1 MTSRLPS
8 KPPQLSGFTYVRPLG
23 GGGFADV
30 FLFDQNMPRRK
41 TAVKVLLDGFVD
53 DNVRRM
59 FRAEADIMAELGAH
73 PSILTVY
80 EAGLSAD
87 GRPYIVMEYCP
98 EGLGKSWRKHP
109 MTLADVL
116 HIGVKLASALETAHR
131 HRFTIL
137 HRDIKP
143 SNILLTEYGAPVLSD
158 FGIATS
164 LSSDSAND
172 ILAMSVPWSAPE
184 VVAEKTAGTVASEI
198 WSLGATLYSLLAGR
212 SPFEIADSSKNSR
225 DQLKARII
233 KANYTPIGRS
243 DVDES
248 IERILLKSM
257 AKDPADRY
265 SSMLELALE
274 LNEAQAALGLR
285 TTPLELT
292 ATSAWDAVTPSPDD
306 AAADSSQED
315 APAQDLFG
323 RQSEVAVESKRRSR
337 QPAAAIAPE
346 ADDAPQ
352 PTPTK
357 SGGRGRSGARPR
369 LSPLVWIISGA
380 VILGFAATLG
390 ILALIGAL

>member
-1 MTSRLPS
+1 LPS

-87 GRPYIVMEYCP
+87 GRPYIVMEFCP
-98 EGLGKSWRKHP
+98 EGLGKSWRKRP
-109 MTLADVL
+109 MAVADVL

-143 SNILLTEYGAPVLSD
+143 SNILITEYGSPVLSD

-184 VVAEKTAGTVASEI
+184 VISEKTSGTVASEV

-225 DQLKARII
+225 DQLKSRIQ
-233 KANYTPIGRS
+233 KANYTPIGRA
-243 DVDES
+243 DVSES
-248 IERILLKSM
+248 VERVLLKSM
-257 AKDPADRY
+257 AKDPSERY
-265 SSMLELALE
+265 PSMLEFALE
-274 LNEAQAALGLR
+274 LNELQSELGLR

-292 ATSAWDAVTPSPDD
+292 ASSTWEAAPS
-306 AAADSSQED
+306 
-315 APAQDLFG
+315 APAVVVDVSDETGADLFG
-323 RQSEVAVESKRRSR
+323 HQSEVAVESKRRSR
-337 QPAAAIAPE
+337 QPISPARASVDE
-346 ADDAPQ
+346 S
-352 PTPTK
+352 PTK
-357 SGGRGRSGARPR
+357 APKVRGAKKKIT
-369 LSPLVWIISGA
+369 PLVWIVGGA
-380 VILGFAATLG
+380 VILGFAIAITVLAATGVL
-390 ILALIGAL
+390 

>member
-98 EGLGKSWRKHP
+98 EGLGKSWRKRP
-109 MTLADVL
+109 MPVPEVL
-116 HIGVKLASALETAHR
+116 NIGVKLASALETAHR

-143 SNILLTEYGAPVLSD
+143 SNILVTEYGSPVLSD

-184 VVAEKTAGTVASEI
+184 VVAEKTSGTVASEV

-225 DQLKARII
+225 DQLKARIV
-233 KANYTPIGRS
+233 KANYTPIGRA
-243 DVDES
+243 DVPENV
-248 IERILLKSM
+248 ERVLLKAM
-257 AKDPADRY
+257 AKNPSERY
-265 SSMLELALE
+265 QSMLEFALE
-274 LNEAQAALGLR
+274 LNELQGDLGLR

-292 ATSAWDAVTPSPDD
+292 SNSAWESSSPTVLPHE
-306 AAADSSQED
+306 AEDSFGHQSQ
-315 APAQDLFG
+315 
-323 RQSEVAVESKRRSR
+323 VAVDSKRRSR
-337 QPAAAIAPE
+337 QPSAPAVLRE
-346 ADDAPQ
+346 SEGAPVQ
-352 PTPTK
+352 PK
-357 SGGRGRSGARPR
+357 IRSSRKKV
-369 LSPLVWIISGA
+369 SPLVWIVGGA
-380 VILGFAATLG
+380 VILGFAIAM
-390 ILALIGAL
+390 GALAAAGVL

>member
-8 KPPQLSGFTYVRPLG
+8 KPPQLAGFTYVRPLG

-53 DNVRRM
+53 ENVRRM
-59 FRAEADIMAELGAH
+59 FRQEADIMAELGAH

-87 GRPYIVMEYCP
+87 GRPYIVMEFCP
-98 EGLGKSWRKHP
+98 EGLGKSWRKKP
-109 MTLADVL
+109 LAASEVL

-143 SNILLTEYGAPVLSD
+143 SNILITEYGSPVLSD

-172 ILAMSVPWSAPE
+172 ILAMSIPWSAPE
-184 VVAEKTAGTVASEI
+184 VISDTTTGTVASEV

-212 SPFEIADSSKNSR
+212 SPFELPDSAKNSR
-225 DQLKARII
+225 DYLKARIV
-233 KANYTPIGRS
+233 KANYTPIGRA
-243 DVDES
+243 DVPEVL
-248 IERILLKSM
+248 ERVLLKAM
-257 AKDPADRY
+257 AKDPAQRY
-265 SSMLELALE
+265 ASMLEFAME
-274 LNEAQAALGLR
+274 LNDVQVALGLR

-292 ATSAWDAVTPSPDD
+292 ANSAWDARDD
-306 AAADSSQED
+306 ASGAAIDVQPEPMPE
-315 APAQDLFG
+315 ADLFG
-323 RQSEVAVESKRRSR
+323 SQSEVVVESKRRSR
-337 QPAAAIAPE
+337 QPAAIQAPTTSAE
-346 ADDAPQ
+346 VQA
-352 PTPTK
+352 K
-357 SGGRGRSGARPR
+357 RFVRSPGKKI
-369 LSPLVWIISGA
+369 SPMVWVVGGA
-380 VILGFAATLG
+380 VVLGFAVAMGVMVMTGVL
-390 ILALIGAL
+390 

>member
-98 EGLGKSWRKHP
+98 EGLGKSWRKRP
-109 MTLADVL
+109 MALADVL

-143 SNILLTEYGAPVLSD
+143 SNILITEYGSPVLSD

-184 VVAEKTAGTVASEI
+184 VVSEKTSGTVASEV

-212 SPFEIADSSKNSR
+212 SPCEIADSAKNSR
-225 DQLKARII
+225 DQLKSRIV

-243 DVDES
+243 DVPES
-248 IERILLKSM
+248 VERVLLKSM
-257 AKDPADRY
+257 AKDPAERY
-265 SSMLELALE
+265 SSMLEFALE
-274 LNEAQAALGLR
+274 LNDLQTQLGLR

-292 ATSAWDAVTPSPDD
+292 ATSTWEAAPTSVTPEV
-306 AAADSSQED
+306 AE
-315 APAQDLFG
+315 APGADLFG
-323 RQSEVAVESKRRSR
+323 HQSEVAVESKRRSR
-337 QPAAAIAPE
+337 QPVSPMATAQE
-346 ADDAPQ
+346 DV
-352 PTPTK
+352 PTSKTK
-357 SGGRGRSGARPR
+357 SLGGKKKI
-369 LSPLVWIISGA
+369 SPLVWIVGGA
-380 VILGFAATLG
+380 VIAGFAIAMVA
-390 ILALIGAL
+390 LALTGVL

>member
-98 EGLGKSWRKHP
+98 EGLGKSWRKRP
-109 MTLADVL
+109 MPVPEVL
-116 HIGVKLASALETAHR
+116 NIGVKLASALETAHR

-143 SNILLTEYGAPVLSD
+143 SNILVTEYGSPVLSD

-184 VVAEKTAGTVASEI
+184 VVAEKTSGTVASEV

-225 DQLKARII
+225 DQLKARIV
-233 KANYTPIGRS
+233 KANYTPIGRA
-243 DVDES
+243 DVPENV
-248 IERILLKSM
+248 ERVLLKAM
-257 AKDPADRY
+257 AKNPSERY
-265 SSMLELALE
+265 QSMLEFALE
-274 LNEAQAALGLR
+274 LNELQGDLGLR

-292 ATSAWDAVTPSPDD
+292 SNSAWDSSSPTVLPHE
-306 AAADSSQED
+306 AEDSFGHQSQ
-315 APAQDLFG
+315 
-323 RQSEVAVESKRRSR
+323 VAVDSKRRSR
-337 QPAAAIAPE
+337 QPSAPAVLRE
-346 ADDAPQ
+346 SEGAPVQ
-352 PTPTK
+352 PK
-357 SGGRGRSGARPR
+357 IRSSRKKV
-369 LSPLVWIISGA
+369 SPLVWIVGGA
-380 VILGFAATLG
+380 VILGFAIAM
-390 ILALIGAL
+390 GALAAAGVL

>member
-41 TAVKVLLDGFVD
+41 AAVKVLLDGFVD

-98 EGLGKSWRKHP
+98 EGLGKSWRKRP
-109 MTLADVL
+109 MPLPEVL
-116 HIGVKLASALETAHR
+116 NIGVKLASALETAHR

-143 SNILLTEYGAPVLSD
+143 SNILITEYGSPVLSD

-184 VVAEKTAGTVASEI
+184 VVAEKTSGTVASEV

-225 DQLKARII
+225 DQLKTRIV
-233 KANYTPIGRS
+233 KANYTPIGRA
-243 DVDES
+243 DVPES
-248 IERILLKSM
+248 VERVLLKSM
-257 AKDPADRY
+257 AKNPDERY
-265 SSMLELALE
+265 QSMLEFALE
-274 LNEAQAALGLR
+274 LNELQGELGLR
-285 TTPLELT
+285 TTALELT
-292 ATSAWDAVTPSPDD
+292 SNSAWEASASSASP
-306 AAADSSQED
+306 AAAEGSEESPEHDS
-315 APAQDLFG
+315 FG
-323 RQSEVAVESKRRSR
+323 HQSEVAVESKRRSR
-337 QPAAAIAPE
+337 QPIAPAAVRE
-346 ADDAPQ
+346 SERAPAQ
-352 PTPTK
+352 PK
-357 SGGRGRSGARPR
+357 IRGSRKKV
-369 LSPLVWIISGA
+369 SPLVWIIGGA
-380 VILGFAATLG
+380 VVLGFAIAMG
-390 ILALIGAL
+390 VLAAAGVL

>member
-87 GRPYIVMEYCP
+87 GRPYIVMEFCP
-98 EGLGKSWRKHP
+98 EGLGKSWRKRP
-109 MTLADVL
+109 MALADVL

-143 SNILLTEYGAPVLSD
+143 SNILMTEYGSPVLSD

-184 VVAEKTAGTVASEI
+184 VVSEKTTGTVASEI

-212 SPFEIADSSKNSR
+212 SPFEIADSAKNTR
-225 DQLKARII
+225 DQLKARIV

-243 DVDES
+243 DVPES
-248 IERILLKSM
+248 AERVLLKSM
-257 AKDPADRY
+257 AKDPAERY
-265 SSMLELALE
+265 SSMLEFALE
-274 LNEAQAALGLR
+274 LNELQADLGLR

-292 ATSAWDAVTPSPDD
+292 ATSAWEA
-306 AAADSSQED
+306 
-315 APAQDLFG
+315 APASTAGGETSSEAESVESADLFG

-337 QPAAAIAPE
+337 QPVAPTAPE
-346 ADDAPQ
+346 SDDVPR
-352 PTPTK
+352 K
-357 SGGRGRSGARPR
+357 RELSKGAKKKT
-369 LSPLVWIISGA
+369 SPLVWIVAGA
-380 VILGFAATLG
+380 VIAGFAIAMSVLVATGVL
-390 ILALIGAL
+390 

>member
-1 MTSRLPS
+1 LPS

-53 DNVRRM
+53 DSVRRM

-87 GRPYIVMEYCP
+87 GRPYIVMEFCP
-98 EGLGKSWRKHP
+98 EGLGKSWRKRP
-109 MTLADVL
+109 MAVADVL

-143 SNILLTEYGAPVLSD
+143 SNILITEYGSPVLSD

-184 VVAEKTAGTVASEI
+184 VISEKTSGTVASEV

-225 DQLKARII
+225 DQLKSRIQ

-243 DVDES
+243 DIPES
-248 IERILLKSM
+248 VERVLLKSM
-257 AKDPADRY
+257 AKDPSDRY
-265 SSMLELALE
+265 PSMLEFALE
-274 LNEAQAALGLR
+274 LNELQSELGLR

-292 ATSAWDAVTPSPDD
+292 ASSTWEAAPSAP
-306 AAADSSQED
+306 AAAAEVTDES
-315 APAQDLFG
+315 AADLFG
-323 RQSEVAVESKRRSR
+323 HQSEVAVESKRRSR
-337 QPAAAIAPE
+337 QPVSPDRASADE
-346 ADDAPQ
+346 A
-352 PTPTK
+352 PTK
-357 SGGRGRSGARPR
+357 APKVRGAKKKI
-369 LSPLVWIISGA
+369 SPLMWIVGGA
-380 VILGFAATLG
+380 VILGFAIAMTV
-390 ILALIGAL
+390 LAVAGVL